1 MAESA
6 GKYDYII
13 VGAGTAGCV
22 LANRLTQD
30 KGVSVLLIEA
40 GAKDDYVWVHIPLG
54 FRQMIDNPRTDWR
67 YRTQP
72 EPGLN
77 GRSLL
82 YPSGKILGGSSC
94 INSMIYQRGQSHD
107 YDNWA
112 ELTGDMSWR
121 WEQVLPLFR
130 STEDHEQGAD
140 SWHGVGGDWHIEKQ
154 KAHWKILDAFREA
167 AAQTGIPKIDDF
179 SRGEGCAYFYI
190 NQKNGLRLNTAKAFL
205 RTITR
210 RGNLEI
216 MTGSQVRRLI
226 IEETDQGK
234 VCTGV
239 EFVGGGKEWTADVS
253 RETILTAGTF
263 GSPQILQRSGIGPAD
278 LLQEHGIRVVQDIP
292 GVGENVQDHMPLRMR
307 YKISGAKSLNT
318 SGRGYLGMAAMG
330 LEYIFKKN
338 GLASTV
344 PSPLG
349 AMVRSDPTQAR
360 PNLSYQVQP
369 WSQAEVGPE
378 MDAFPAITANVSNLR
393 PTSRGQVRIQ
403 GGDLSVAPSL
413 RMNYLSTDEDRNIAA
428 AAIQLT
434 RKIMAAPALQPYAP
448 QEIKGTSQQEADLH
462 QLASQLAIAGSN
474 PVGSC
479 KMGAADDSRAV
490 VDSDLKVRG
499 VAGLR
504 VADASIMPVIIAGDT
519 GATTIMI
526 AEKAAQLVRASVKTG
541 T

>member
-40 GAKDDYVWVHIPLG
+40 GAKDDYIWVHIPLG
-54 FRQMIDNPRTDWR
+54 FRHMIDNPRTDWR

-72 EPGLN
+72 EAGLN

-82 YPSGKILGGSSC
+82 YPSGKILGGSSSV
-94 INSMIYQRGQSHD
+94 NAMIYQRGQSQD

-112 ELTGDMSWR
+112 DLTGDMSWR

-130 STEDHEQGAD
+130 KTEDHAEGTD

-154 KAHWKILDAFREA
+154 KSSWKILDAFREA
-167 AAQTGIPKIDDF
+167 AAQTGIPKTDDF
-179 SRGEGCAYFYI
+179 NHGEGCAYFYI
-190 NQKNGLRLNTAKAFL
+190 NQKNGLRWNTAKAFL

-216 MTGSQVRRLI
+216 MTGSQVKRLI
-226 IEETDQGK
+226 IKETEQGK

-239 EFVGGGKEWTADVS
+239 EFTGGGKEWIADVS

-278 LLQEHGIRVVQDIP
+278 LLQEHGIPVLQDAP

-307 YKISGAKSLNT
+307 FRISGAKSLNT
-318 SGRGYLGMAAMG
+318 SGRGYFGMAAMG
-330 LEYIFKKN
+330 LEYLIKKH
-338 GLASTV
+338 GMVSTV

-349 AMVRSDPTQAR
+349 AMARSDAAQAR
-360 PNLSYQVQP
+360 PNLSYQIQP
-369 WSQAEVGPE
+369 WSQPEVGAG
-378 MDAFPAITANVSNLR
+378 MDAFPAFTVNVSNLK
-393 PTSRGQVRIQ
+393 PSSRGQVRI
-403 GGDLSVAPSL
+403 GAAENTVAPVI
-413 RMNYLSTDEDRNIAA
+413 RMNYLSTTDDQNIASA
-428 AAIQLT
+428 SIQLT
-434 RKIMAAPALQPYAP
+434 RKIVAAPALKQYSP
-448 QEIKGTSQQEADLH
+448 QEINQETEL
-462 QLASQLAIAGSN
+462 QRLAAEIAVAGSN

-479 KMGAADDSRAV
+479 KMGAADDVQAV
-490 VDSDLKVRG
+490 VDSELKVRG

-504 VADASIMPVIIAGDT
+504 IADASIMPVITAGDT

-526 AEKAAQLVRASVKTG
+526 AEKAAQLLRAANPG
-541 T
+541 TAP